1 MKLIRLIS
9 MTAALVGLVLGV
21 SALGASASAAP
32 PIRPGPVAGLTLTAA
47 AATGGGYTVTST
59 WTAATN
65 ATTYKIVLTSNGV
78 TVASVTQ
85 TASPWSATL
94 NLTANSQLQVNVTP
108 YADKRAG
115 TTASA
120 VYTLPDL
127 APPVGSFTVTTDQG
141 TRDAT
146 ITQTALSDD
155 STPANQIRR
164 SVSWGDG
171 SAAQVWQT
179 GTTLTHNYA
188 ATGRYVPTVTLAD
201 NAGNAVTLTLKAA
214 VFGDTVPPA
223 ANFASGPSSAIARW
237 TTVKLTVESLSD
249 NYTPADLV
257 ERTVSWGDGTT
268 EPWTAGATITHVYT
282 VAGTFTPSVVTLDEA
297 GNSSKT
303 AADPIAV
310 SVDAVGPTVT
320 IAKPRAAAKV
330 RSWKRVEGTA
340 KDAGAGT
347 ASVSVLAIQKRGT
360 AWYAYSATT
369 KKWAK
374 AGTKGKAWKKAV
386 AVAGALDKGD
396 WKAGLAGLR
405 TGKLVLRARAKDN
418 LGNASATVSKVARL
432 TS

>member
-1 MKLIRLIS
+1 MKMHRLVTIIS
-9 MTAALVGLVLGV
+9 ALVGLVLSVGT
-21 SALGASASAAP
+21 LGTSASAAP
-32 PIRPGPVAGLTLTAA
+32 PVRPGAVSGLTLTATA
-47 AATGGGYTVTST
+47 ASGGGYTISAS
-59 WTAATN
+59 WAPATN
-65 ATTYKIVLTSNGV
+65 ATSYRIVLTSNG
-78 TVASVTQ
+78 TPVASVTQ
-85 TASPWSATL
+85 TSSPWSATL
-94 NLTANSQLQVNVTP
+94 NLTANSQLQVTVTP
-108 YADKRAG
+108 YADRRAG
-115 TTASA
+115 TPASA

-127 APPVGSFTVTTDQG
+127 APPVGSFTVTTDVA

-155 STPANQIRR
+155 ATPANQIRR

-188 ATGRYVPTVTLAD
+188 GIGRYVPTVTLTD

-214 VFGDTVPPA
+214 VFGDTVAPA

-237 TTVKLTVESLSD
+237 TTVKLNVESLSD
-249 NYTPADLV
+249 NYTPAELI

-268 EPWTAGATITHVYT
+268 EPWTGGATLTHVYT
-282 VAGTFTPSVVTLDEA
+282 LAGTFTPSVVALDEA

-310 SVDAVGPTVT
+310 SVDATGPTVT
-320 IAKPRAAAKV
+320 VAKPRAAAKV
-330 RSWKRVEGTA
+330 RSWRVVKGTA

-347 ASVSVLAIQKRGT
+347 ASVAVLAIQKRGT

-369 KKWAK
+369 KKWTK

-386 AVAGALDKGD
+386 AVAGALDKSS
-396 WKAGLAGLR
+396 WKARLTGLR
-405 TGKLVLRARAKDN
+405 KGKLVLRASAKDN
-418 LGNASATVSKVARL
+418 LGNASSTVSKVARL

>member
-1 MKLIRLIS
+1 MKLQRLVTVTS
-9 MTAALVGLVLGV
+9 ALMGIVLGLG
-21 SALGASASAAP
+21 ALTASASAAP
-32 PIRPGPVAGLTLTAA
+32 PVRPGPVSGLTLTAA
-47 AATGGGYTVTST
+47 AAPGGGYTVTSN
-59 WTAATN
+59 WTPATN
-65 ATTYKIVLTSNGV
+65 ATTYRIVLTSNG
-78 TVASVTQ
+78 TPVASVTQ
-85 TASPWSATL
+85 TAPPWSATL
-94 NLTANSQLQVNVTP
+94 NLTANSQLQVTVTP

-115 TTASA
+115 TAASA

-127 APPVGSFTVTTDQG
+127 APPVGSYTVTTDVA

-155 STPANQIRR
+155 STPVNQIKR

-171 SAAQVWQT
+171 STQVWQT
-179 GTTLTHNYA
+179 GGTLTHNYA
-188 ATGRYVPTVTLAD
+188 DIGRYVPTVTLTD

-214 VFGDTVPPA
+214 VFGDTVAPA
-223 ANFASGPSSAIARW
+223 ANFASGPSSAIASW
-237 TTVKLTVESLSD
+237 TAVNLNVESLSD
-249 NYTPADLV
+249 NYTPADLI

-268 EPWTAGATITHVYT
+268 EAWTAGATITHVYT
-282 VAGTFTPSVVTLDEA
+282 VAGTFTPNVVTLDEA

-310 SVDAVGPTVT
+310 SVDAAGPTVT

-330 RSWKRVEGTA
+330 RSWKMVKGTA
-340 KDAGAGT
+340 KDAGVGT
-347 ASVSVLAIQKRGT
+347 ASVAVLAVQKRGT

-369 KKWAK
+369 KKWTK

-386 AVAGALDKGD
+386 AVAGAVDKGD

-405 TGKLVLRARAKDN
+405 KGKLVLRASAKDN
-418 LGNASATVSKVARL
+418 LGNASAVVSKVAKL